1 MKVSIIIPCYNEHK
15 TIDEIV
21 NKILSQNKI
30 EKEIIIIDDC
40 STDGTKEILQKNIN
54 SKVDKIIYNKKNFGK
69 GFCIKKGVEISTG
82 QIVLIQD
89 ADLEYDPSDYN
100 KILKPIFE
108 GNADVVYGSRFVGS
122 EEKRVL
128 FYWHS
133 VGNYLLTTLSN
144 IFSNL
149 NLTDME
155 NCYKAFKSDLIKS
168 INLEEERFG
177 FEPEITAKIAK
188 KKIRIFE
195 VGIKYFGRTYSEGK
209 KITWRDGFSALRCII
224 KYNLFR

>member
-15 TIDEIV
+15 TIAQIV
-21 NKILSQNKI
+21 NKILNQTKI

-54 SKVDKIIYNKKNFGK
+54 SKVDKIIYNEKNFGK

-100 KILKPIFE
+100 KILKPILE

-168 INLEEERFG
+168 INL
-177 FEPEITAKIAK
+177 I
-188 KKIRIFE
+188 
-195 VGIKYFGRTYSEGK
+195 
-209 KITWRDGFSALRCII
+209 
-224 KYNLFR
+224 